1 MKFQLSYHSI
11 ITIFIAALFL
21 LSPVTP
27 KQSDDRL
34 HFLFPVIPA
43 DFLDNQGN
51 AGDEFSQT
59 VKVNLAVRCNKNS
72 GEIEETITIPA
83 GYKYSGNGKKCETIT
98 NVQQN
103 PIGRDVRKQCSC
115 EKSGQNKV
123 IVKVWWE
130 EHPDCKTWRPASRK
144 EEPKSFFRGTI
155 VIKAKKVESQQ

>member
-43 DFLDNQGN
+43 DFLDNQTN
-51 AGDEFSQT
+51 AGDEFSEP
-59 VKVNLAVRCNKNS
+59 VEVNLEARCNNNPDKF
-72 GEIEETITIPA
+72 ERTITIPN
-83 GYKYSGNGKKCETIT
+83 GYEYSANGKKCETIENIQQT
-98 NVQQN
+98 PLGRNVK
-103 PIGRDVRKQCSC
+103 KQCSC
-115 EKSGQNKV
+115 EKSGQNEV
-123 IVKVWWE
+123 IVKVKWE
-130 EHPDCKTWRPASRK
+130 ENPDCKTWRPASGK
-144 EEPKSFFRGTI
+144 EEPESFFRGMI